1 MWGRMWGKM
10 MARHPSNKLTALAVK
25 KQTTPGRY
33 SDGNGLYLVV
43 DPSGAKRWLQRLSI
57 QGKRCDLGLGSTR
70 LVSLDD
76 AREQALI
83 NRRVA
88 RAGGDPIA
96 ERNHEMGLSMPFKD
110 ATLEVYKANQP
121 LWENEKHAKQWL
133 ATMENHVFPKIGTK
147 PVGSIQSTDI
157 LAVLEPIWTSK
168 PDTAKKI
175 RQRLNMVINW
185 ARGKRLYTGDD
196 PIKMA
201 ELSLPRTKQSK
212 NHFKS
217 LNYDEMPSLFEEI
230 DASSATTQ
238 AKLALQ
244 FTILTCCRTT
254 EVLHSTWNEIDLV
267 KAIWVIPAER
277 MKAGETH
284 SVPLSSAALKVL
296 KKAHALR
303 SASELIF
310 PSPIDDKPMSDGTMR
325 KLLQKTLRVDATVHG
340 FRSTFKDWAAETTNH
355 PNEVSEMALAHT
367 IGSKTE
373 AAYRR
378 GDLLQK
384 RKELMQEWSDFL
396 CSKNGKVIRL
406 EKGAAYGRRT

>member
-10 MARHPSNKLTALAVK
+10 MAKHPSNKLTALAVK

-33 SDGNGLYLVV
+33 SDGNGLYLIV
-43 DPSGAKRWLQRLSI
+43 DPSGAKRWLQRLSV
-57 QGKRCDLGLGSTR
+57 QGKRCDLGLGSVR
-70 LVSLDD
+70 LVSLDN

-88 RAGGDPIA
+88 RAGGDPVA
-96 ERNHEMGLSMPFKD
+96 QRKHEKGLSMPFKD
-110 ATLEVYKANQP
+110 ATLEVYKANLP
-121 LWENEKHAKQWL
+121 VWGNKKHATQWF

-185 ARGKRLYTGDD
+185 ARGRGLFTGED

-201 ELSLPRTKQSK
+201 ELSLPKTKQSK

-230 DASSATTQ
+230 EASSATNQT
-238 AKLALQ
+238 KLALK

-254 EVLHSTWNEIDLV
+254 EVLNSNWIEIDLV
-267 KAIWVIPAER
+267 KAIWTIPAER
-277 MKAGETH
+277 MKAGEPH
-284 SVPLSSAALKVL
+284 SVPLSSGAINILE
-296 KKAHALR
+296 KANGLR
-303 SASELIF
+303 ADNGLIF
-310 PSPIDDKPMSDGTMR
+310 PSSIDNKPMSDGTMR
-325 KLLQKTLRVDATVHG
+325 KLLQKTLGIDATVHG

-355 PNEVSEMALAHT
+355 SNEVSEMALAHT
-367 IGSKTE
+367 ISSKTE

-378 GDLLQK
+378 GDLIHK
-384 RKELMQEWSDFL
+384 RRELMEDWSNFL
-396 CSKNGKVIRL
+396 CRGQKKIIKL
-406 EKGAAYGRRT
+406 KKGAAYGRHA

>member
-1 MWGRMWGKM
+1 
-10 MARHPSNKLTALAVK
+10 
-25 KQTTPGRY
+25 
-33 SDGNGLYLVV
+33 
-43 DPSGAKRWLQRLSI
+43 
-57 QGKRCDLGLGSTR
+57 
-70 LVSLDD
+70 
-76 AREQALI
+76 
-83 NRRVA
+83 
-88 RAGGDPIA
+88 
-96 ERNHEMGLSMPFKD
+96 
-110 ATLEVYKANQP
+110 
-121 LWENEKHAKQWL
+121 
-133 ATMENHVFPKIGTK
+133 MENHVFPKIGTK

-201 ELSLPRTKQSK
+201 ELSLPKTKQSK

-267 KAIWVIPAER
+267 KAIWTIPAER

-296 KKAHALR
+296 KKR
-303 SASELIF
+303 MRCEV
-310 PSPIDDKPMSDGTMR
+310 PMGLSF
-325 KLLQKTLRVDATVHG
+325 QA
-340 FRSTFKDWAAETTNH
+340 
-355 PNEVSEMALAHT
+355 
-367 IGSKTE
+367 
-373 AAYRR
+373 
-378 GDLLQK
+378 Q
-384 RKELMQEWSDFL
+384 
-396 CSKNGKVIRL
+396 
-406 EKGAAYGRRT
+406 